1 MHSFF
6 LAKIGQ
12 IKEFDDVPDREL
24 AFLDNKNIDLKKS
37 QNLHFSKGI
46 SLRFWS
52 KNENFFNNTNNNQQ
66 ILLKIGK

>member
-12 IKEFDDVPDREL
+12 IKEFDNVPDREL
-24 AFLDNKNIDLKKS
+24 AFLDNKNIDLKRS
-37 QNLHFSKGI
+37 QNLHFSQGV

-52 KNENFFNNTNNNQQ
+52 KNVNFFIFVLN
-66 ILLKIGK
+66 

>member
-6 LAKIGQ
+6 LVKIGQ
-12 IKEFDDVPDREL
+12 IKEFDDVLDREL

-37 QNLHFSKGI
+37 QNLHFSKGG

-52 KNENFFNNTNNNQQ
+52 KNVNFFSFVVN
-66 ILLKIGK
+66 

>member
-12 IKEFDDVPDREL
+12 IKEFDNVPDREL
-24 AFLDNKNIDLKKS
+24 AFLDNKNIDLKRS
-37 QNLHFSKGI
+37 QNLHFSQGV

-52 KNENFFNNTNNNQQ
+52 KNVNFFIFVLNWNSPN
-66 ILLKIGK
+66 

>member
-12 IKEFDDVPDREL
+12 IKEFDDVLVREL
-24 AFLDNKNIDLKKS
+24 AFIDNKNIDLKKS
-37 QNLHFSKGI
+37 QNLHFSKGV

-52 KNENFFNNTNNNQQ
+52 KNVNFFIFVAN
-66 ILLKIGK
+66 

>member
-12 IKEFDDVPDREL
+12 IKEFDDVLDREL
-24 AFLDNKNIDLKKS
+24 AFLDNKNINLKKS
-37 QNLHFSKGI
+37 QNLHFSKGA

-52 KNENFFNNTNNNQQ
+52 KM
-66 ILLKIGK
+66 

>member
-12 IKEFDDVPDREL
+12 IKEFDNVPDREL

-37 QNLHFSKGI
+37 QNLHFSKG
-46 SLRFWS
+46 LVYGFGQ
-52 KNENFFNNTNNNQQ
+52 KM
-66 ILLKIGK
+66 

>member
-12 IKEFDDVPDREL
+12 IKEFDDVLVREL
-24 AFLDNKNIDLKKS
+24 AFIDNKNIDLKKS
-37 QNLHFSKGI
+37 QNLHFSKGV

-52 KNENFFNNTNNNQQ
+52 KNVNFFIFVANWNCPN
-66 ILLKIGK
+66 

>member
-12 IKEFDDVPDREL
+12 IKEFDDVLVREL
-24 AFLDNKNIDLKKS
+24 AFIDNKNIDLKKS
-37 QNLHFSKGI
+37 QNLHFSKGV

-52 KNENFFNNTNNNQQ
+52 KNVNFFSFVVN
-66 ILLKIGK
+66 